1 MDWDEASEIY
11 KISERRIGET
21 DCRWQRSLYGNIDW
35 RNRLV
40 GIKGPRGVG
49 KTTLLLQHLKEAFGD
64 SEKALYV
71 SLDNLWFE
79 AHDLHALAEYHY
91 THGGDVLVIDEV
103 HYASDWQRR
112 IKNLYDDFPK
122 LSIAYTG
129 SSMLKID
136 FESADLSRRQIL
148 YSMQGLSFREYLSLE
163 ELFEIE
169 PVSLDDLL
177 SGHVSLARQIAEKV
191 KVLGAFDKYLRQ
203 GYYPFY
209 REPGSGYDERVR
221 QMAGQILE
229 SDWPAVENVSQTTIR
244 RARKMLMVLAE
255 QPPQTPNLS
264 RLAAELDI
272 DRKQCVRL
280 MRVIEKAGL
289 LALLGSDS
297 DNLKNL
303 SRPDKIYCDNPN
315 LMAALVPAMD
325 VGTLR
330 ECFFVNQLRQGHALE
345 YPQTGDVLVDGKW
358 LFEIG
363 GRKKSISQ
371 IKDIPDSYL
380 AVADTEI
387 GRGNRIPIWMFGLL
401 Y

>member
-11 KISERRIGET
+11 RISERRIGEA
-21 DCRWQRSLYGNIDW
+21 DCHWHRSLYGGIDW

-49 KTTLLLQHLKEAFGD
+49 KTTLLLQHLKEVFGETD
-64 SEKALYV
+64 KALYV

-79 AHDLHALAEYHY
+79 AHDLHSLAEYHY
-91 THGGDVLVIDEV
+91 THGGEVLVVDEV

-112 IKNLYDDFPK
+112 IKNLYDDFPR

-136 FESADLSRRQIL
+136 FESADLSRRQML

-163 ELFEIE
+163 GIFDIE

-177 SGHVSLARQIAEKV
+177 SGHVALARQITEKV
-191 KVLGAFDKYLRQ
+191 RVLGAFDNYLRK

-209 REPGSGYDERVR
+209 REPGSGYEERIR
-221 QMAGQILE
+221 QMANQILE
-229 SDWPAVENVSQTTIR
+229 SDWPAVEDVSQTTVR

-264 RLAAELDI
+264 RLASELNI
-272 DRKQCVRL
+272 DRKQCARL
-280 MRVIEKAGL
+280 MRVLEKGGL
-289 LALLGSDS
+289 LSLLGSDS

-330 ECFFVNQLRQGHALE
+330 ECFFVNQLRKGHVLE

-363 GRKKSISQ
+363 GRKKSFNQ

-380 AVADTEI
+380 ALADTET